1 MTLMD
6 VMPARWLV
14 GSAPPPPQ
22 AAKIAT
28 AVAAAASRK
37 CLQFVT
43 AIFHPFFLFYEFA
56 INKRTTVLLCTSL
69 GIAGALSE
77 RVSTSQIKTS

>member
-14 GSAPPPPQ
+14 WSAPPPPQ

-28 AVAAAASRK
+28 AVARAASRK
-37 CLQFVT
+37 CLQFMT
-43 AIFHPFFLFYEFA
+43 AIFHPIFFFMNMPLIKEQPFFY
-56 INKRTTVLLCTSL
+56 
-69 GIAGALSE
+69 
-77 RVSTSQIKTS
+77 VSA

>member
-37 CLQFVT
+37 CLQFRM
-43 AIFHPFFLFYEFA
+43 AIFNPFFFFRNMPL
-56 INKRTTVLLCTSL
+56 
-69 GIAGALSE
+69 
-77 RVSTSQIKTS
+77 IKEQPFFDAPA

>member
-1 MTLMD
+1 MTLME

-22 AAKIAT
+22 AAKIAM

-37 CLQFVT
+37 CLQFVM
-43 AIFHPFFLFYEFA
+43 AIFHPFFFFMNMPLIKEQPFFYA
-56 INKRTTVLLCTSL
+56 S
-69 GIAGALSE
+69 A
-77 RVSTSQIKTS
+77 